1 MAHELNYN
9 ELIMIEQ
16 QTYLS
21 EDVIQ
26 ATTQHKTS

>member
-1 MAHELNYN
+1 MAHELNNN

-26 ATTQHKTS
+26 AAVQHKTS

>member
-1 MAHELNYN
+1 MAHELNNN

-26 ATTQHKTS
+26 ATQHKAS

>member
-1 MAHELNYN
+1 MSHELNYN

-26 ATTQHKTS
+26 ATAQHKAS